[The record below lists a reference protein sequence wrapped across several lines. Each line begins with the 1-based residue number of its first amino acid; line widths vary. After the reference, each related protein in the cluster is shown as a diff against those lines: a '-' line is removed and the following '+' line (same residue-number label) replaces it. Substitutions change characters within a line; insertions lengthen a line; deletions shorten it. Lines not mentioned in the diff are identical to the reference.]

1 VSIRMFTITIWHVA
15 KVVSSHHG
23 EPAKVPNVYFG
34 AFLLFKS
41 ALDSAQAHC
50 RGLRPAAGALNE
62 LAPISRLLKRYL
74 ASWPP

>member
-1 VSIRMFTITIWHVA
+1 MSILMLTSTIWHVA

-41 ALDSAQAHC
+41 TLDSAQAHC
-50 RGLRPAAGALNE
+50 RGLRRQGPLTNWRPSQG
-62 LAPISRLLKRYL
+62 Y
-74 ASWPP
+74 

>member
-50 RGLRPAAGALNE
+50 RGLPEAAVKAQLQVL
-62 LAPISRLLKRYL
+62 LAGEQEARTTSP
-74 ASWPP
+74 